1 MSFSQ
6 IWLEQW
12 VVGFRVGEVKAG
24 SPWYNEKWSTHISG
38 KSLENFHTRGERERP
53 GGRER
58 LMHGHSVCF
67 AMKNEQQSL
76 GELMTNEPWVVCS
89 RWLWTRHSH
98 IRLSVGK
105 DSAILWD
112 SSPSLQRGKW
122 ICKWVS
128 DARKVL
134 NTVLKMH
141 ESQCL
146 NYTLLYLVIC
156 ERWNGKFRENEAVQF
171 YSLIPDSFSR
181 N

>member
-1 MSFSQ
+1 M
-6 IWLEQW
+6 IQW
-12 VVGFRVGEVKAG
+12 EV
-24 SPWYNEKWSTHISG
+24 
-38 KSLENFHTRGERERP
+38 ENPHYRKILRELSHTRREGETRREK
-53 GGRER
+53 ER

-67 AMKNEQQSL
+67 ALQNKRQSL
-76 GELMTNEPWVVCS
+76 RELMTNEPWVVCS

-122 ICKWVS
+122 ICKLVS
-128 DARKVL
+128 DTRKVL

-141 ESQCL
+141 ESQCF
-146 NYTLLYLVIC
+146 NYTLLYLVIR